1 MNEIEDGIYLHK
13 VFDIAYLVRG
23 EEVMIR
29 NEDVPYWELS
39 DMDREHMQTLLDNG
53 LIYRLKYYL
62 TMRNCNYPAQCRVFA
77 LLEENLCSTEY
88 GRRVR
93 M

>member
-1 MNEIEDGIYLHK
+1 MFCRTTCNEYKFTTGQAYTILHK

-53 LIYRLKYYL
+53 LIYR
-62 TMRNCNYPAQCRVFA
+62 TA
-77 LLEENLCSTEY
+77 
-88 GRRVR
+88 
-93 M
+93 